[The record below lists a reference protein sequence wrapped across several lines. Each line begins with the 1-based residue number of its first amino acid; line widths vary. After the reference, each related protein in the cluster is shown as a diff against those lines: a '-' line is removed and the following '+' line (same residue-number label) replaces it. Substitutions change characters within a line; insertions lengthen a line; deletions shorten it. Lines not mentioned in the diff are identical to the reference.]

1 VEEGEET
8 TGALPPF
15 RPRFPLFLR
24 LYVSD
29 ISNKASKKEGE
40 REGGRDGG
48 AAFVNLEAPS
58 LPVDVTEKGR
68 KTTGGGGLSSLPPFL
83 PGRPDLPRLLKAW
96 CNPEEGKGEGGR
108 EGGREGRRGVVVCG
122 PEGMLW
128 QVREA
133 VVRTK
138 GRVDLH
144 EEVFQ
149 W

>member
-1 VEEGEET
+1 MEERKEVKA
-8 TGALPPF
+8 ALPPS

-29 ISNKASKKEGE
+29 VSNKGRKEEGGK
-40 REGGRDGG
+40 EGGREEG
-48 AAFVNLEAPS
+48 ATFVNLEAPS
-58 LPVDVTEKGR
+58 PPVDETEKR
-68 KTTGGGGLSSLPPFL
+68 RNTTGGGGPSSLPPLL
-83 PGRPDLPRLLKAW
+83 PGRPDIPRLLKAW
-96 CNPEEGKGEGGR
+96 CNPEEGKGGGGR

-122 PEGMLW
+122 PEEMLR

-138 GRVDLH
+138 GRVDMH